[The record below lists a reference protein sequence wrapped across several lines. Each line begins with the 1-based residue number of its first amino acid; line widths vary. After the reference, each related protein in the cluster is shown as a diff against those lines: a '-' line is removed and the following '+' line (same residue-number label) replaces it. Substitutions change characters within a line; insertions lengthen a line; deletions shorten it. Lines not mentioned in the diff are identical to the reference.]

1 MPFARPR
8 RAPVSP
14 QTAAMKVIAFV
25 NVGSGGNEGAKV
37 LKMLADLLGPDH
49 VFDIKKDGGP
59 GKGLDAHRAAPG
71 ENVRCLVAGGDGTF
85 SWVASVLEEK
95 EIGNVY
101 LSLIPLGSGNDMSRA
116 LGWGRKYPGDAEIP
130 RFVEFLRNA
139 PLHPLDVWKLAAE
152 ADPNVEGSGGETG
165 NVRPLMCN
173 YLSFGADAYVEL
185 KFNQLRWNNPEK
197 YKSRLGNFRAHAV
210 VGTKYLMKPRKRKY
224 FVAEHVEEVMIDGK
238 PIDIPPR
245 LQALIILNIPSY
257 GAGTQPWGTVGGRS
271 TSSDISQEI
280 KVVDMVVNDGC
291 FEVIGLTGLPQF
303 GSIKVLGTNGM
314 RIGQGTSLKVTLK
327 PDATPFQ
334 VDGEPWE
341 QRGGVVTMEKGN
353 PVGVLVGPVWK
364 ANSKKNA
371 KFTGDGG
378 DSVGSPVSQPAESG
392 DMA

>member
-1 MPFARPR
+1 
-8 RAPVSP
+8 
-14 QTAAMKVIAFV
+14 MKVIAFV

-37 LKMLADLLGPDH
+37 LEMLSELLGADH

-59 GKGLDAHRAAPG
+59 GKGLDAHRVPEG
-71 ENVRCLVAGGDGTF
+71 ENIRCMVAGGDGTF

-95 EIGNVY
+95 SISNVY

-116 LGWGRKYPGDAEIP
+116 LGWGRKYPGDAAIP
-130 RFVEFLRNA
+130 RFVEFLQKAALN
-139 PLHPLDVWKLAAE
+139 PLDVWKLSSMP
-152 ADPNVEGSGGETG
+152 DPSVEGSGGETG

-197 YKSRLGNFRAHAV
+197 YKSRLGNFHAHAI
-210 VGTKYLMKPRKRKY
+210 VGAKYLMKPRKRKY
-224 FVAEHVEEVMIDGK
+224 FVSEQVEEVAIDGK
-238 PIDIPPR
+238 KIEIPPK

-271 TSSDISQEI
+271 TSSDISDEI
-280 KVVDMVVNDGC
+280 KVVDMLVNDGS

-303 GSIKVLGTNGM
+303 GSIKVLGTNGL

-327 PDATPFQ
+327 PNATPFQ

-371 KFTGDGG
+371 KFAGGGGGDT
-378 DSVGSPVSQPAESG
+378 DSVGSPISQPGESA
-392 DMA
+392 DKE